1 MADRREDGGSGTAKG
16 SGGASSGA
24 KASGAK
30 ASSASPSGAGASAA
44 TSSGR
49 RSSGEDKLIARL
61 FGPLATHP
69 GALGLTDD
77 AAFLAPPH
85 GHDLILTK
93 DALVAG
99 VHFFPDDPPASI
111 ARKAMRVNLSD
122 LAAKGARPLGVLL
135 AFAIPPDMDDAA
147 LDAFARGIG
156 EDARDY
162 GAPLLGGDTVKTP
175 GPFTISITA
184 LGAVPYGTMVK
195 RAGAKAGQAIVAT
208 GTIGDGALG
217 LALRLDPDRPGFR
230 ALDAAGKA
238 FLADRY
244 LHPRPRLALAEALRA
259 HASAAM
265 DISDGLIG
273 DAEKL
278 LAVSGLGG
286 EIRVGAVPLSAAA
299 RAAVAAEPALM
310 ETVLAG
316 GDDYEILAV
325 VPHDRLDAL
334 SMVATAAGFGLTEI
348 GATRTGAGLA
358 VIGADGAE
366 MVLSR
371 RSFSH
376 F

>member
-1 MADRREDGGSGTAKG
+1 MTGRRGGGSGRAKPSG
-16 SGGASSGA
+16 EGGAPGEAGSSRQEGA
-24 KASGAK
+24 
-30 ASSASPSGAGASAA
+30 
-44 TSSGR
+44 
-49 RSSGEDKLIARL
+49 SGEDKLIARL
-61 FGPLATHP
+61 FGSLATHP

-77 AAFLAPPH
+77 AAFLTPPP
-85 GHDLILTK
+85 GHDLVLTK

-135 AFAIPPDMDDAA
+135 AFAIPPGMDAA
-147 LDAFARGIG
+147 ALEAFARGIG

-175 GPFTISITA
+175 GPFTVSITA
-184 LGAVPYGTMVK
+184 LGAVPSGTMV
-195 RAGAKAGQAIVAT
+195 RRSGARPGQAIVVT
-208 GTIGDGALG
+208 GSIGDGALG
-217 LALRLDPDRPGFR
+217 LALRLDPARPGFR
-230 ALDAAGKA
+230 GLSPAERAV
-238 FLADRY
+238 LADRY

-273 DAEKL
+273 DAAKL
-278 LAVSGLGG
+278 LAVSGVAGTI
-286 EIRVGAVPLSAAA
+286 EAGAVPLSAAA
-299 RAAVAAEPALM
+299 RAAVAAEPALL
-310 ETVLAG
+310 ETALTG
-316 GDDYEILAV
+316 GDDYEILAT

-334 SMVATAAGFGLTEI
+334 SMVATAAGFGLTVI
-348 GATRTGAGLA
+348 GATHAIDPAADPAGAGLA
-358 VIGADGAE
+358 VRAPDGSE
-366 MVLSR
+366 MALSR